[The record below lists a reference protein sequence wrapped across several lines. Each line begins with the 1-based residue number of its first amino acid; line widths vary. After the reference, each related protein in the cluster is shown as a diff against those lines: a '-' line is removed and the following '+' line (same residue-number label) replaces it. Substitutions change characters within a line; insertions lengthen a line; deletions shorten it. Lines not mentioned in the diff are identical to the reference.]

1 MTPALPPA
9 TGPNPAKAKF
19 FEEAA
24 GAFELMALWY
34 AMTEEEQVEFK
45 ALVTSYAVKQ
55 TERKMREKK

>member
-34 AMTEEEQVEFK
+34 GMSVEEQTEFK
-45 ALVTSYAVKQ
+45 ELVVSFSVKQ
-55 TERKMREKK
+55 MERKQKEKK